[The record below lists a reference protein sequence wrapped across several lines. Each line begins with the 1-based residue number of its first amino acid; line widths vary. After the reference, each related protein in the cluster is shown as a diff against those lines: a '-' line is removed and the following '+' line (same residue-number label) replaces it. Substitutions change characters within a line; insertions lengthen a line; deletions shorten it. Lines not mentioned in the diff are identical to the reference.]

1 MRESRRKV
9 IKGRHFKERFY
20 YYYYYHYY
28 YQHCSDCT
36 FVFLKNMHVHFY
48 VQKYKVTEEN
58 KHVVQDRFEENF
70 DLSETYFHHLQ
81 NKYTTSDLSQCNIK

>member
-1 MRESRRKV
+1 
-9 IKGRHFKERFY
+9 
-20 YYYYYHYY
+20 
-28 YQHCSDCT
+28 
-36 FVFLKNMHVHFY
+36 MHVHFY

-81 NKYTTSDLSQCNIK
+81 NKYIYCLRFKPV